1 MPASTR
7 YQQPKLLDE
16 VRQVLRR
23 LHVAYGVAQDVNM
36 IDQQSPLTLREVH
49 RKKIRATP
57 NTGMAVVH
65 ENLPQLMKP
74 WILP

>member
-7 YQQPKLLDE
+7 YQQPKLPDE

-49 RKKIRATP
+49 RKKYVPPP
-57 NTGMAVVH
+57 NNGH
-65 ENLPQLMKP
+65 GGSS
-74 WILP
+74 